1 LSGKLIR
8 KVNLENSTK
17 KPVVVTVTGGAGAIA
32 YALLPRLATGDMLGE
47 DQPIILKLLEIPQM
61 MKSLE
66 GVVMELND
74 GAYPLLHK
82 VVATSDPY
90 EAFRDSNYILLVG
103 SKPRGKGQER
113 SDVLME
119 NAKIF
124 SEQGK
129 VINSVADPD
138 CSILVVGNPANTNAL
153 ILSSNAPDIDP
164 NNISAMTRLDHDRG
178 LAQIAQKCNVDI
190 LDIERFCIWGN
201 HSSTQYPDVS
211 NTLVKKQWFRNVV
224 KDEEWINKTFIPTVQ
239 QRGAQ
244 IIEARG
250 KSSAKSAANAA
261 ISHMRD
267 LVSGTN
273 SQWTSMAVHSNGRK
287 YGIPSGIW
295 CSVPVVC
302 AGDGK
307 YQIVNRI
314 EFDEEG
320 AKRLNASI
328 KELLDEKQVVKG
340 LLKDPVF
347 RMTPYAKEQYFSW
360 KYIYDTV
367 APHFIP
373 SVLGNQALQEAIQSK
388 LFKSLKLDHS
398 MESLN
403 SITSST
409 LSSIT
414 LDFSDV
420 KDLVADF
427 SKEDLEIF
435 TSAVIRYMVH
445 FVSIIQRKIKKIHFE
460 LEEINMGI
468 SKDLSKNTPKSDLKN
483 IIEKRVNADEKLS
496 SNDGMNS
503 LMFVKN
509 EINKL
514 VV

>member
-1 LSGKLIR
+1 
-8 KVNLENSTK
+8 
-17 KPVVVTVTGGAGAIA
+17 
-32 YALLPRLATGDMLGE
+32 MLGE
-47 DQPIILKLLEIPQM
+47 DQPIILKLLEIEPM

-74 GAYPLLHK
+74 GAYPLLNSIL
-82 VVATSDPY
+82 ATSDPY

-153 ILSSNAPDIDP
+153 ILSSNAPDMDP

-178 LAQIAQKCNVDI
+178 LAQIAEKCNVDI

-261 ISHMRD
+261 IAHVRD
-267 LVSGTN
+267 LVFGTN
-273 SQWTSMAVHSNGRK
+273 SQWTSMAVHSSGRK

-302 AGDGK
+302 SEGK

-367 APHFIP
+367 SPHFIP
-373 SVLGNQALQEAIQSK
+373 SVLCHDELQKAIQTK

-398 MESLN
+398 LESLN
-403 SITSST
+403 SINTST
-409 LSSIT
+409 LNNVT

-420 KDLVADF
+420 KDLVKDF

-435 TSAVIRYMVH
+435 TSAVIRYMVY

-460 LEEINMGI
+460 LEEIKMGI
-468 SKDLSKNTPKSDLKN
+468 SKDLSKDTPKSDLKN

-496 SNDGMNS
+496 IHDGMSS
-503 LMFVKN
+503 LLFVKH